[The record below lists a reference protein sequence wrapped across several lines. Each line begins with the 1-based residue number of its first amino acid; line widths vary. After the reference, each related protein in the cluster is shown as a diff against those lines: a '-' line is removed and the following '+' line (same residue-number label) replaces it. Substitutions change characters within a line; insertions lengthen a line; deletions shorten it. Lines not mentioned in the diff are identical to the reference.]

1 MEKEKYEYERYKLYW
16 MLAHGFT
23 LIDLVRQLQLMINE
37 DLDGSD
43 VPTSLQSLFEDW
55 EYSIGFGGEIW
66 PCFDEYITELRD

>member
-1 MEKEKYEYERYKLYW
+1 MKKEEYEHERYKLYW

-23 LIDLVRQLQLMINE
+23 LNDLVGHLQLMINE

-55 EYSIGFGGEIW
+55 EFGVGFNGEIW
-66 PCFDEYITELRD
+66 PCFEEYMDELRD